1 MEQWGE
7 RKKGENEDMKSK
19 MDEKTK
25 RERRFRYCLMIFKRS
40 KMDTPD
46 IKYEYIHFKE
56 SDEDDAIAYAEKY
69 SKEHDGYVIRL
80 RLRIWCKELNRVE
93 WRTIISF
100 YNGRIFSN
108 SLLFRN

>member
-1 MEQWGE
+1 
-7 RKKGENEDMKSK
+7 

-40 KMDTPD
+40 KMGTPD
-46 IKYEYIHFKE
+46 IKYDYIHFKG

-69 SKEHDGYVIRL
+69 SKEHDGYVIML

-108 SLLFRN
+108 SLIFRNYM

>member
-1 MEQWGE
+1 
-7 RKKGENEDMKSK
+7 MKSK
-19 MDEKTK
+19 MDKKTK
-25 RERRFRYCLMIFKRS
+25 RERCFRYCLMIFKRS